1 MTASRVSAVRTLL
14 RLLHLLGGVGFA
26 GALAAQLA
34 IASVAADTP
43 PRLLAVRD
51 IALSVSSTVVLPALG
66 LMVLSGLLLLALRP
80 ALIEQRWLIGKLLI
94 GIAVCGI
101 SLVQVH
107 GAARQARTL
116 AVQTLTHPTDTTTAA
131 ALATV
136 VRSERLG
143 AWSVL
148 ALAVA
153 AVSLAVWR
161 PRLGQRAERPTTPP

>member
-1 MTASRVSAVRTLL
+1 MTASRASAVRTLL

-43 PRLLAVRD
+43 PRLLAARD
-51 IALSVSSTVVLPALG
+51 IALSVSSNVVLPALG

-94 GIAVCGI
+94 CIAVCGI
-101 SLVQVH
+101 ALAQVH

-116 AVQTLTHPTDTTTAA
+116 AVQALTSPTDATAA

-136 VRSERLG
+136 LRSERLG
-143 AWSVL
+143 AWSAL

-153 AVSLAVWR
+153 AVSLALWR
-161 PRLGQRAERPTTPP
+161 PRLGRRAEPPTPPP

>member
-1 MTASRVSAVRTLL
+1 VTASQAPAVRTLL

-34 IASVAADTP
+34 ITSVAADTP
-43 PRLLAVRD
+43 PRLLAARD
-51 IALSVSSTVVLPALG
+51 IALSVSSNVVLPALG

-80 ALIEQRWLIGKLLI
+80 ALLEQRWLIGKLLI
-94 GIAVCGI
+94 GITVCGI
-101 SLVQVH
+101 ALVQVH

-116 AVQTLTHPTDTTTAA
+116 AVQALTSPTDATVA

-136 VRSERLG
+136 LRSERLG
-143 AWSVL
+143 AWSAL

-153 AVSLAVWR
+153 AVSLALWR
-161 PRLGQRAERPTTPP
+161 PRLGRRAEPPTPPP

>member
-1 MTASRVSAVRTLL
+1 MRTLL

-43 PRLLAVRD
+43 PRLLAARD
-51 IALSVSSTVVLPALG
+51 IALSVSSNVVLPALG

-101 SLVQVH
+101 ALAQVH

-116 AVQTLTHPTDTTTAA
+116 AVQALTSPTDATAA

-136 VRSERLG
+136 LRSERLG
-143 AWSVL
+143 AWSAL

-153 AVSLAVWR
+153 AVSLALWR
-161 PRLGQRAERPTTPP
+161 PRLGRRAEPPTPPP

>member
-1 MTASRVSAVRTLL
+1 MTASRASAVRTLL

-43 PRLLAVRD
+43 PRLLAARD
-51 IALSVSSTVVLPALG
+51 IALSVSSNVVLPALG

-101 SLVQVH
+101 ALVQVH
-107 GAARQARTL
+107 GAARQARAL
-116 AVQTLTHPTDTTTAA
+116 AVQALTSPTDATAA

-136 VRSERLG
+136 LRSERLG
-143 AWSVL
+143 VWSAL

-161 PRLGQRAERPTTPP
+161 PRLGQRAEPPTPPP

>member
-1 MTASRVSAVRTLL
+1 MTASRASAVRTLL

-34 IASVAADTP
+34 ITSVAADTP
-43 PRLLAVRD
+43 PRLLAARD
-51 IALSVSSTVVLPALG
+51 IALSVSSNVVLPALG

-101 SLVQVH
+101 ALAQVH

-116 AVQTLTHPTDTTTAA
+116 AVQALTSPTDATAA

-136 VRSERLG
+136 LRSERLG
-143 AWSVL
+143 VWSAL

-153 AVSLAVWR
+153 AVSLALWR
-161 PRLGQRAERPTTPP
+161 PRLGQRAKPPTPPP

>member
-1 MTASRVSAVRTLL
+1 MTASQAPAVRTLL

-34 IASVAADTP
+34 ITSVAADTP
-43 PRLLAVRD
+43 PRLLAARD
-51 IALSVSSTVVLPALG
+51 IALSVSSNVVLPALG

-80 ALIEQRWLIGKLLI
+80 ALLEQRWLIGKLLI
-94 GIAVCGI
+94 GITVCGI
-101 SLVQVH
+101 ALVQVH

-116 AVQTLTHPTDTTTAA
+116 AVQALTSPTDATTAA

-143 AWSVL
+143 AWSAL

-153 AVSLAVWR
+153 AGSLGVWR
-161 PRLGQRAERPTTPP
+161 PRLGRRAEPPTRPP

>member
-1 MTASRVSAVRTLL
+1 MRTLL

-34 IASVAADTP
+34 ITSVAADTP
-43 PRLLAVRD
+43 PRLLAARD
-51 IALSVSSTVVLPALG
+51 IALSVSSNVVLPALG

-101 SLVQVH
+101 ALAQVH

-116 AVQTLTHPTDTTTAA
+116 AVQALTSPTDATAA

-136 VRSERLG
+136 LRSERLG
-143 AWSVL
+143 VWSAL

-153 AVSLAVWR
+153 AVSLALWR
-161 PRLGQRAERPTTPP
+161 PRLGQRAKPPTPPP

>member
-1 MTASRVSAVRTLL
+1 MTASRASAVRTLL

-43 PRLLAVRD
+43 PRLLAARD
-51 IALSVSSTVVLPALG
+51 IALSVSSNVVLPALG

-101 SLVQVH
+101 ALAQVH

-116 AVQTLTHPTDTTTAA
+116 AVQALTSPTDATAA

-136 VRSERLG
+136 LRSERLG
-143 AWSVL
+143 AWSAL

-153 AVSLAVWR
+153 AVSLALWR
-161 PRLGQRAERPTTPP
+161 PRLGRRAEPPTPPP

>member
-1 MTASRVSAVRTLL
+1 MTASQAPAVRTLL

-34 IASVAADTP
+34 ITSVAADTP
-43 PRLLAVRD
+43 PRLLAARD
-51 IALSVSSTVVLPALG
+51 IALSVSSNVVLPALG

-101 SLVQVH
+101 ALVQVH

-116 AVQTLTHPTDTTTAA
+116 AVQALTSPTDATAA

-136 VRSERLG
+136 LRSERLG
-143 AWSVL
+143 VWSAL

-161 PRLGQRAERPTTPP
+161 PRLGQRAEPPTPPP